1 MQSVLAGKRFATTA
15 LLSALLAIAGRAEGG
30 DLSLPVTGNL
40 LGSVV
45 DAAGTPQRG
54 ATVRVF
60 NKYQQ
65 LVSRTV
71 TAPDGRF
78 AFASLPVDLYSV
90 RVALAS
96 FLPAARDRVAVR
108 AGANSVLQIHLTTL
122 FSSIEVKY
130 NLPGAAMSDDWKW
143 VLRSSPATRLI
154 TRYLPDE
161 PSPAPQQH
169 KPIFTGTRAMVSLSG
184 GGGGSIGSGW
194 GDSELGLPDVGTGF
208 ALATNLL
215 GNNELQFGGAF
226 GQNTSLGVP
235 AMGLC
240 AIYRRDDGSGFGAPP
255 EVTLMMSQFGLVGPQ
270 QLGSANAGGQLPTI
284 LRTMSLSIY
293 NVLDAVD
300 NVHIEYGM
308 TAESVDYLQHTSRV
322 SPFARMTVSLAP
334 GRKIVAAYSD
344 GARPD
349 ELTAHQQE
357 QAAQADA
364 PGASDELANTA
375 STMTRLPQI
384 SNRDGMLEMQRTQ
397 SYEVGYTSTSHSHS
411 YSVSAFHEVVSNGRV
426 NVAGT
431 LTPLNTEDLLWD
443 GVSPA
448 ASYNIGNYTRNGYIA
463 SADQQIDDMLDFQAA
478 FGRMGGFAVDE
489 GGFAALKEGMR
500 NVAAASVKVRAPV
513 AGTRIVA
520 NYGWVDAGTVI
531 PMHAF
536 TTQNVYIS
544 PGLNLSVRQP
554 LPSPFG
560 MSGHFELTADIR
572 NLLAQGYLPV
582 SAGSHSLIVV
592 QAPRVIR
599 GGVNFIF

>member
-45 DAAGTPQRG
+45 DATGTPQRG

-65 LVSRTV
+65 LVSKTV

-130 NLPGAAMSDDWKW
+130 NLPGAAMTDDWKW

-154 TRYLPDE
+154 TRYLPGE
-161 PSPAPQQH
+161 PSPAPEQR
-169 KPIFTGTRAMVSLSG
+169 KPIFSGTRAMVSLSG
-184 GGGGSIGSGW
+184 GGGGSM
-194 GDSELGLPDVGTGF
+194 DSELGLPDVGTGF

-255 EVTLMMSQFGLVGPQ
+255 EVTLTMSQFGLLGPQ
-270 QLGSANAGGQLPTI
+270 QMGSAAGGQLPTI
-284 LRTMSLSIY
+284 LRTMALSIY
-293 NVLDAVD
+293 NVLDVVD

-357 QAAQADA
+357 QVAEADA
-364 PGASDELANTA
+364 PGASDDLANTA
-375 STMTRLPQI
+375 NTMTRLPQI
-384 SNRDGMLEMQRTQ
+384 SNRDGMLELQRTQ
-397 SYEVGYTSTSHSHS
+397 SYEVGYTSTSHSQT
-411 YSVSAFHEVVSNGRV
+411 YAISAFHEVVSNGRL

-448 ASYNIGNYTRNGYIA
+448 ASYNVGNYSRNGYIA

-478 FGRMGGFAVDE
+478 YGRMGGFAVDE
-489 GGFAALKEGMR
+489 SGLAALRDGMH
-500 NVAAASVKVRAPV
+500 NVAAASIKVHAPI

-536 TTQNVYIS
+536 TTQNIYIS

-554 LPSPFG
+554 LPSFG

-592 QAPRVIR
+592 QAPRIIR

>member
-1 MQSVLAGKRFATTA
+1 MQSVLAGKRFAATA
-15 LLSALLAIAGRAEGG
+15 ILSALLAIAGHAEGG

-45 DAAGTPQRG
+45 DATGTPQRG

-65 LVSRTV
+65 LVSKTV

-78 AFASLPVDLYSV
+78 AFASLPVDLYSI

-130 NLPGAAMSDDWKW
+130 NLPGAAMTDDWKW

-161 PSPAPQQH
+161 PSPAPEQR

-184 GGGGSIGSGW
+184 GGGGSM
-194 GDSELGLPDVGTGF
+194 DAELGLPDVGTGF

-235 AMGLC
+235 VMGLC

-255 EVTLMMSQFGLVGPQ
+255 EVTLTMSQFGLIGPQ

-284 LRTMSLSIY
+284 LRTMALSIY
-293 NVLDAVD
+293 NVLDTFD

-308 TAESVDYLQHTSRV
+308 TAESVDYLQHSSRV
-322 SPFARMTVSLAP
+322 SPFARVTVSLAP

-349 ELTAHQQE
+349 ELTAHQKE
-357 QAAQADA
+357 QVAEADA
-364 PGASDELANTA
+364 PGASDDLANTA
-375 STMTRLPQI
+375 NTMTRLPQI
-384 SNRDGMLEMQRTQ
+384 SNRDGMLELQRTQ
-397 SYEVGYTSTSHSHS
+397 SYEVGYTSTSHSRT
-411 YSVSAFHEVVSNGRV
+411 YAISAFHEVVSNGRV

-463 SADQQIDDMLDFQAA
+463 SADQQIDEMLDFQAA
-478 FGRMGGFAVDE
+478 FGRMGGFGVDE
-489 GGFAALKEGMR
+489 SGLAARRQGMH
-500 NVAAASVKVRAPV
+500 NVAATSIKLRAPIT
-513 AGTRIVA
+513 GTHVVA

-536 TTQNVYIS
+536 TTQNIYIS

-554 LPSPFG
+554 VPSPFG

-592 QAPRVIR
+592 QAPRIIR